1 MNLLFIINYV
11 KIEIKIVNLFIVQRL
26 FDNKIYLKIK
36 KKKSASYAKKV
47 QTRPRNLFIFPLTI

>member
-1 MNLLFIINYV
+1 M
-11 KIEIKIVNLFIVQRL
+11 EIKIVNLFIVQRL